1 MIGAEM
7 VSWGFTTPRGT
18 TMIVFDGL
26 AFSDCPDSGWSA
38 YEIGPD
44 DIAAAEAGLDAHWPD
59 HLALASAALG
69 AAGLRR

>member
-1 MIGAEM
+1 
-7 VSWGFTTPRGT
+7 
-18 TMIVFDGL
+18 MIVFDGL
-26 AFSDCPDSGWSA
+26 VFADCPDSGWSA

-59 HLALASAALG
+59 HLTLATSTG